1 MNGKINQKQFMQNQL
16 MLSGHTDL
24 YTAMNI
30 VFLRLGQKPSE
41 IQRQILSLFILQLVF
56 VSSIHGVQ
64 IVVSYRVVSYDKK
77 KRVDIFQ
84 MSLLLSK
91 MATMSLPTI

>member
-30 VFLRLGQKPSE
+30 VFLWLGQKPSE